1 MKLTYFWIDFLTI
14 IIPFVF
20 SFHPKIS
27 FYKNLKSFLI
37 ANVLIAL
44 LFIGW
49 DILFTKIGV
58 WGFNSDYISGIY
70 FFNLPLEEILF
81 FICIPFSCVFT
92 YHCLNLFF
100 EIRWKQKTE
109 SIFVLFFSAL
119 LLFTG
124 MYFYTN
130 LYTSYTFISLGIILI
145 LLKYIMKINWLA
157 KLIIIYPILLIP
169 FFIVNG
175 TLTGSGLQEPVVWY
189 NDSENLGI
197 RLFTIPLEDVF
208 YGFEL
213 VLLNIFLYEYFKS
226 KFNSNKSQDDEQNN
240 Y

>member
-1 MKLTYFWIDFLTI
+1 MKSTYFWIDFLTI

-58 WGFNSDYISGIY
+58 WGFNPDYISGIY
-70 FFNLPLEEILF
+70 FFNLPIEEILF

-157 KLIIIYPILLIP
+157 KLVIIYPILLIP